1 MSTATYLYIGL
12 DHARRSTAKQRWPD
26 LNKINGFAGLVDKC
40 DDLAKVVDNWSKK
53 QDSDNFPGVF
63 DYEVTEELGAWLYH
77 HVEATPAEFQAE
89 LERFVSIWTFP
100 L

>member
-12 DHARRSTAKQRWPD
+12 DHARRNTVNQVWPN
-26 LNKINGFAGLVDKC
+26 LTNINGFAGLVSRC
-40 DDLAKVVDNWSKK
+40 DDLAKVIDDWNNKH
-53 QDSDNFPGVF
+53 DPDNFPGVF

-77 HVEATPAEFQAE
+77 HIEATPAEFLAE
-89 LERFVSIWTFP
+89 LERFVSIWTFQ

>member
-12 DHARRSTAKQRWPD
+12 DHARRNTVHQVWPN
-26 LNKINGFAGLVDKC
+26 LTHINGFAGLVCRC
-40 DDLAKVVDNWSKK
+40 DDLAQVIDHWNNKHDT
-53 QDSDNFPGVF
+53 DSFPGVF

-77 HVEATPAEFQAE
+77 HIEASPAEFLAE
-89 LERFVSIWTFP
+89 LERFVSIWTFE

>member
-12 DHARRSTAKQRWPD
+12 DHARRNTAKQAWPD
-26 LNKINGFAGLVDKC
+26 LVKVKGFAGLITRC
-40 DDLAKVVDNWSKK
+40 DDMAEVIDHWSRK
-53 QDSDNFPGVF
+53 QDAVDFPGVF

-77 HVEATPAEFQAE
+77 HLEATPSEFLAE
-89 LERFVSIWTFP
+89 LKRFVSIWTFE

>member
-12 DHARRSTAKQRWPD
+12 DHARCNTVKKRWSN
-26 LNKINGFAGLVDKC
+26 LHKINGFAGLVDLC
-40 DDLAKVVDNWSKK
+40 DDMAKVIDKWSQK
-53 QDSDNFPGVF
+53 QDPDSFPGVF
-63 DYEVTEELGAWLYH
+63 DYEVTEELGAWLYDH
-77 HVEATPAEFQAE
+77 LEATPAEFQAE